1 MHSKVLQRPGGET
14 LTNFLSKETLSTT
27 VAVFGASREAAL
39 THINQIKAFP
49 LERFF
54 ANLSNKYVG
63 LFFFEKKKL
72 IIFGETYTNARRIIP
87 LLGSRDEDR
96 LQMAFVIHK

>member
-1 MHSKVLQRPGGET
+1 M
-14 LTNFLSKETLSTT
+14 
-27 VAVFGASREAAL
+27 FGASHEAAL

-63 LFFFEKKKL
+63 LFLKKKKKKL
-72 IIFGETYTNARRIIP
+72 RIFGETYTNARRIIP
-87 LLGSRDEDR
+87 LLGSRGEDR

>member
-1 MHSKVLQRPGGET
+1 M
-14 LTNFLSKETLSTT
+14 
-27 VAVFGASREAAL
+27 FGASHEAAL

-87 LLGSRDEDR
+87 LLGSRGEDR

>member
-1 MHSKVLQRPGGET
+1 MMHRKVLQRPGGET

-27 VAVFGASREAAL
+27 VAVFGASHEAAL

-63 LFFFEKKKL
+63 LFFFEKKKIDNL
-72 IIFGETYTNARRIIP
+72 WRNIYKRSKNYPT
-87 LLGSRDEDR
+87 SR
-96 LQMAFVIHK
+96 

>member
-1 MHSKVLQRPGGET
+1 M
-14 LTNFLSKETLSTT
+14 
-27 VAVFGASREAAL
+27 FGARHEAAL

-63 LFFFEKKKL
+63 LFFFEKKKKL

-87 LLGSRDEDR
+87 LLGSRGEDR

>member
-1 MHSKVLQRPGGET
+1 M
-14 LTNFLSKETLSTT
+14 
-27 VAVFGASREAAL
+27 FGASHEAAL

-87 LLGSRDEDR
+87 LLGSRGEEASDGFCHS
-96 LQMAFVIHK
+96 QVIHASSSMANNRNLKIRGRRRQRKRL